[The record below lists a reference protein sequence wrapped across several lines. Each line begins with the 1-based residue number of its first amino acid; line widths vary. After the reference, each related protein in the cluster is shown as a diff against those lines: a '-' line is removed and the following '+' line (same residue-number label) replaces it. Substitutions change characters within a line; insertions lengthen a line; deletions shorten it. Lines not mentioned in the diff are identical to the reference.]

1 MQGIVLPDACR
12 CCFSF
17 PESVVA
23 RRKEDKEIGRG
34 CDNLVLSGSTY
45 LSPMHARFC
54 ELRAE
59 SNPDISA
66 AQETA

>member
-23 RRKEDKEIGRG
+23 RRKEDKEIQ
-34 CDNLVLSGSTY
+34 SG
-45 LSPMHARFC
+45 F
-54 ELRAE
+54 
-59 SNPDISA
+59 PDLLKASQGITVA
-66 AQETA
+66 VTFDPFPAV